1 MPSQEAFDN
10 LEKFD
15 RLMALG
21 PDEPIPNDDDTTFFR
36 NRVIEKWFSE
46 PDNAAAE
53 SDEDLIDQDQP
64 QDLQTVLN
72 IEH

>member
-21 PDEPIPNDDDTTFFR
+21 PDEPIPNDDDTTFIR

-46 PDNAAAE
+46 QDNAAA
-53 SDEDLIDQDQP
+53 DQDLLEVQDQP

-72 IEH
+72 SIE

>member
-1 MPSQEAFDN
+1 
-10 LEKFD
+10 
-15 RLMALG
+15 MALG
-21 PDEPIPNDDDTTFFR
+21 PDEPIPNDDDTTFIR

-64 QDLQTVLN
+64 QDLQTVLD

>member
-21 PDEPIPNDDDTTFFR
+21 PDEPMPNDNDTTFIR
-36 NRVIEKWFSE
+36 NRVIEKWFSV
-46 PDNAAAE
+46 PDNVGAQP
-53 SDEDLIDQDQP
+53 DQDQP

>member
-21 PDEPIPNDDDTTFFR
+21 PDEPIPNDDDTTFIR

-46 PDNAAAE
+46 QDNAAA
-53 SDEDLIDQDQP
+53 DQDLLEVQDQP

>member
-1 MPSQEAFDN
+1 
-10 LEKFD
+10 
-15 RLMALG
+15 MALG
-21 PDEPIPNDDDTTFFR
+21 PDEPIPNDDDTTFIR

-53 SDEDLIDQDQP
+53 PDQDQP

-72 IEH
+72 SIE